1 MAAVPSKRPKPQRRS
16 TAVADRR
23 PPSDTRAEMELLGG
37 IMLLPSVL
45 TDVTQLVQPEDFFDP
60 AHGTLL
66 RHILSLRATGKPVDP
81 TLLVD
86 SLKAGA
92 EFDAVGGMGYLSK
105 VINCVP
111 HAAHAVYYAELVA
124 AHALRRRLIAECTA
138 LLADA
143 YDAQSEPTELLRQ
156 AELAV
161 AAVAKRVPNLAK
173 TVRLSDA
180 AQDVIAAL
188 ENVEQRQTVNR
199 AHFGLVSID
208 EALGPIMPG
217 ELCIVA
223 GRPGSGK
230 TAFAQQMLRHSAL
243 QQRPCLMISLEMTD
257 RELASRELCRFTG
270 IDSRAIRSGDVSKT
284 DLQRM
289 RNVQQ
294 EMTELPFF
302 LWAPA
307 KATLASIRGVATQA
321 VAKQGVRL
329 IAVDYF
335 QLISGE
341 QNGRDDRREQFV
353 ETCHGLKSLAKELS
367 LPIVVLSQL
376 NRQAEN
382 AEPTKAMLR
391 ETGAIEE
398 DADCILFL
406 HQSDPKKHD
415 ERTLI
420 AAKFRHSSVG
430 RLTLKWDGRRT
441 EFSDLGA
448 ADHPNYDPSF
458 EQFNQR

>member
-1 MAAVPSKRPKPQRRS
+1 MSAAFEKRPKPQRPGPAL
-16 TAVADRR
+16 TDRR
-23 PPSDTRAEMELLGG
+23 PPSDTRAEMELLGS
-37 IMLLPSVL
+37 IVLLPSVL
-45 TDVTQLVQPEDFFDP
+45 TEVAQLLQPEDFFDP

-66 RHILSLRATGKPVDP
+66 RHMLALRDAGKPVDP

-86 SLKAGA
+86 SLKSGGDF
-92 EFDAVGGMGYLSK
+92 EEVGGMGYLSK

-111 HAAHAVYYAELVA
+111 HAAHAVYYAELVG
-124 AHALRRRLIAECTA
+124 AHALRRRLIEECTK
-138 LLADA
+138 LLVEA
-143 YDAQSEPTELLRQ
+143 YGAQTDTSELLRL

-161 AAVAKRVPNLAK
+161 AAAAKRVPNLAK
-173 TVRLSDA
+173 TIRLSDA
-180 AQDVIAAL
+180 AHDVIAAL
-188 ENVEQRQTVNR
+188 ENAEQRQTINR
-199 AHFGLVSID
+199 ALFGLVSID

-217 ELCIVA
+217 EMCIVA

-270 IDSRAIRSGDVSKT
+270 IDSRAIRSGDVSDG

-307 KATLASIRGVATQA
+307 KATLASIRNVATQS

-341 QNGRDDRREQFV
+341 SKSREDRREQFV
-353 ETCHGLKSLAKELS
+353 ETCHGLKALAKELS

-406 HQSDPKKHD
+406 HQADQRRSD

-441 EFSDLGA
+441 EFSDLSA
-448 ADHPNYDPSF
+448 ADHPNFDPWI